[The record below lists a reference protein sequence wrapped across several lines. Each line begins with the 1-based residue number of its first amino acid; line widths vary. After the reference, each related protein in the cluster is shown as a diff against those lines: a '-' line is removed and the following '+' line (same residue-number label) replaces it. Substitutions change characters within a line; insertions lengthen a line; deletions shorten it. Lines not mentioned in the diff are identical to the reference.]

1 MAARYW
7 SIVIIYVLMQLSG
20 IVAVPAL
27 LAVGSFDSAQQ
38 ASYFWIFASFI
49 VALIV
54 ILILLIPERGRRL
67 AFNKPKMPWP
77 NSIGWIFI
85 GFALAYAGQI
95 VAGLIEQNL
104 LGIDTASEN
113 TAQII
118 ELVNSMPAFVIIVAV
133 IGPILE
139 ELVFRKAIFG
149 SLYKRTNFFI
159 AAIISSLIFAA
170 VHLDFTHLLVYTM
183 IGFVFAYLYV
193 KTGRII
199 VPIIVHSIMNAFV
212 VGIQVLFQDEI
223 ERIMREAESALILLV
238 QGLM

>member
-54 ILILLIPERGRRL
+54 ILILLIPERGQRL

-77 NSIGWIFI
+77 NSVAWIFI

-199 VPIIVHSIMNAFV
+199 VPIIVHSLMNAFV